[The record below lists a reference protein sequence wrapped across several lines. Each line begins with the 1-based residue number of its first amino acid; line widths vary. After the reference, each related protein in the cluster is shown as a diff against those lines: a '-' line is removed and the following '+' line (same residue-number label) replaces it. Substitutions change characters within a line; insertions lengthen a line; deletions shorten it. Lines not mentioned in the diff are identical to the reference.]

1 MTESFVGWFR
11 HAAPYV
17 HAHRGRTFVIVFGGE
32 AVADG
37 DFRHLVEDL
46 ALLHGLGVRLVV
58 AFGARPQIERR
69 MAERKLEP
77 RYERGIRVTD
87 EATMPFVLEAAG
99 RVALEVGA
107 RFSLA
112 RANSPMAGAQI
123 RVASGNFVLARPVG
137 IRHGVDYGR
146 TGEVRRVDVDAIRQ
160 RLDSGAIVLLSPIG
174 VSPTGEAFNL
184 AAHDVGAAAA
194 IALRADKLI
203 CLVEGKPVVDTRRR
217 LLRELSPAEAEE
229 LLARSRL
236 PDDTARHLTAAV
248 AACHGGVGRAHLVGR
263 PADGAILREL
273 FTRDGVGTMVTSDVY
288 DDARAATL
296 DDVPGILR
304 LIEPLEREGILVPR
318 SRETVERDIERFTV
332 MERDGTVI
340 ACAALFPHPPER
352 VAELACVAVHA
363 DYRDA
368 DRGDVLLSHLE
379 KRARE
384 QGMERLFVLTTQTAH
399 WFLERGYRVAARKHL
414 PAAKRALYDRQ
425 RRSRILLKDLE
436 S

>member
-1 MTESFVGWFR
+1 MTESFVAWFR

-17 HAHRGRTFVIVFGGE
+17 HAHRGRTFVIAFGGE

-37 DFRHLVEDL
+37 DFAHLVEDL

-77 RYERGIRVTD
+77 RYVGGIRVTD
-87 EATMPFVLEAAG
+87 ESTMPYVLEAAG
-99 RVALEVGA
+99 RVALEMGA

-137 IRHGVDYGR
+137 IRKGVDYGR
-146 TGEVRRVDVDAIRQ
+146 TGEVRRIDADAIRQ
-160 RLDSGAIVLLSPIG
+160 RLDSGAMVLLPPIG

-184 AAHDVGAAAA
+184 TAHDVGAAAA
-194 IALRADKLI
+194 IALRADKLV

-217 LLRELSPAEAEE
+217 LLRELTPGEAQE

-236 PDDTARHLTAAV
+236 PDDTARHLAAAI
-248 AACHGGVGRAHLVGR
+248 AACNGGVRRAHLVGR

-304 LIEPLEREGILVPR
+304 LIEPLEREGILVHRP
-318 SRETVERDIERFTV
+318 RETVERDVDRFTV

-340 ACAALFPHPPER
+340 ACAALYPYATER
-352 VAELACVAVHA
+352 AAELACVAVHS

-368 DRGDVLLSHLE
+368 DRGDVLLGYLE
-379 KRARE
+379 RRARE
-384 QGMERLFVLTTQTAH
+384 QGIDRLFVLTTRTAH
-399 WFLERGYRVAARKHL
+399 WFLERGFRSATIADL
-414 PAAKRALYDRQ
+414 PQHKQALYNFQ
-425 RRSRILLKDLE
+425 RKSLVYRKPL
-436 S
+436 